1 MASSS
6 RATVAAAAGVTLL
19 GGAAFVSAPAGRA
32 GNLRATVSATPAS
45 APVSGLEASSV
56 TSMAI
61 ASAAVATCFASRKA
75 TANSKH
81 QLVALSAF
89 ENELGV
95 QAPVGFW
102 DPAGFTADGST
113 ENFARRRQTEL
124 KHGRIS
130 MLATMGYITPEITG
144 KFPGYLSP
152 SAGLKFADVPN
163 GLAAISKVPAAG
175 WGQILAYMAFCEV
188 SQDQSAGT
196 PAAAGDFG
204 FKVLTASDPEAKKTK
219 LAAELANGRLA
230 MMAIIGMFFQDG
242 LTGSAW
248 GDWANYTASPLRAFE
263 NELGVQAPVGFW
275 DPAGF
280 TADGSTENFARRRQT
295 ELKHGRI
302 SMLATMGYITPE
314 ITGKFPGYLSPSAGL
329 KFADVPNGLAAI
341 SKVPAAGWGQILAYM
356 AFCEVSQDQS
366 AGTPA
371 AAGDFGF
378 KVLTA
383 SDPEAK
389 KTKLAAELANGRLA
403 MMAIIGMF
411 FQDGLTGSAWGD
423 WANYTASPLRAFEN
437 ELGVQAPVG
446 FWDPAGFTADGSTE
460 NFARRRQ
467 TELKHGRISMLA
479 TMGYI
484 TPEITGK
491 FPGYLSPSAGLK
503 FADVPNG
510 LAAISKV
517 PAAGWGQILAYMAFC
532 EVSQDQSAGTPAAA
546 GDFGFKVLTASD
558 PEAKKT
564 KLAAELANGRLAMMA
579 IIGMFFQDGLTGSAW
594 GDWANYTASPLRA
607 FESELGV
614 QEPVGFWD
622 PVGFTSDG
630 DVVTFKRRR
639 SVELKHGRIS
649 MMAAMGY
656 ITPEITGKLPG
667 YLSPS
672 AGLKFADVPN
682 GLAAVSKVPVAGW
695 AQIAAYF
702 GFVEFSGGFED
713 YKTGTPGDYGFK
725 VLTSSDPEEKTK
737 KLSAEL
743 ANGRLAMMAIIGMFF
758 QDGLTGSAWG
768 DWASYTASPLRAFE
782 NELGVQAP
790 VGFFDPFGLTK
801 DGDTEAFKRR
811 RATELKNGRVA
822 MLATMGYIAPEYS
835 RFPGF
840 CSPTEGVKFT
850 DVPNGLAA
858 LGKVP
863 AAGWM
868 QIFLFLGMVE
878 KGLYTY
884 DSARAPGDYKNAGV
898 LGVPNGSTMAPGE
911 GRNRK
916 LNSELANGRLA
927 MMAII
932 GMFFQDGLTGSA
944 WGDWANYA
952 VALTAF
958 ENELGVQAPVGFW
971 DPAGFTADGST
982 ENFAR
987 RRQTELKHGRIS
999 MLATMGYITP
1009 EITGKFPGY
1018 LSPSAGLKFA
1028 DVPNGLAAISKVP
1041 AAGWGQIL
1049 AYMAFCEV
1057 SQDQSAGTPAA
1068 AGDFGFKVLTASDPE
1083 AKKTK
1088 LAAELANGRLAMM
1101 AIIGMF
1107 FQDGLTGS
1115 AWGDWANY
1123 TASPLRA
1130 FENELGVLTASD
1142 PEAKKTK
1149 LAAELANGRLAM
1161 MAIIG
1166 MFFQDGLTGS
1176 AWGDWANYT
1185 ASPLRAF
1192 ENELGVQAPVGFWD
1206 PAGFT
1211 ADGSTENFA
1220 RRRQT
1225 ELKHGRIS
1233 MLATM
1238 GYITPEITGKFPGYL
1253 SPSAGLKF
1261 ADVPNGLA
1269 AISKVPA
1276 AGWGQI
1282 LAYMAF
1288 CEVSQDQS
1296 AGTPAAAGDFGFKV
1310 LTASDPEAK
1319 KTKLAAELANGRLA
1333 MMAIIGMFFQDGLT
1347 GSAWGD
1353 WANYTASPLRAF
1365 ENELGVQA
1373 PVGFWD
1379 PAGFTADGSTENF
1392 ARRRQTE
1399 LKHGRISMLA
1409 TMGYIT
1415 PEITGKFPGYL
1426 SPSAGLKFADVPNG
1440 LAAISKVPAAG
1451 WGQILAYMAFCE
1463 VSQDQSA
1470 GTPAAAGDF
1479 GFKVLTASDPEAK
1492 KTKLAAELANGRL
1505 AMMAIIGM
1513 FFQDG
1518 LTGSAWGDWANY
1530 TASPLRAFENELG
1543 VQAPV
1548 GFWDPAGFTADGST
1562 ENFARRRQ
1570 TELKHGRIS
1579 MLATMGY
1586 ITPEITGKFPG
1597 YLSPSA
1603 GLKFADVPNGL
1614 AAISKVPAAG
1624 WGQILAY
1631 MAFCEVSQDQSAG
1644 TPAAAGDFGFK
1655 VLTASD
1661 PEAKKTKLAAELA
1674 NGRLAMMAIIGM
1686 FFQDGLTG
1694 SAWGDWANYTASP
1707 LRAFEN
1713 ELGVQAPVGF
1723 WDPAGFTA
1731 DGSTENFARR
1741 RQTELKHGRISML
1754 ATMGY
1759 ITPEITG
1766 KFPGYLS
1773 PSAGLK
1779 FADVPNGL
1787 AAISKVPA
1795 AGWGQILAYM
1805 AFCEVSQDQSAGTPA
1820 AAGDFGFKVLT
1831 ASDPEAKKTK
1841 LAAELAN
1848 GRLAMMAIIGM
1859 FFQDGLTGSAWGDW
1873 ANYTASPLRAES
1885 KM

>member
-6 RATVAAAAGVTLL
+6 RATVAAAAGLTLL
-19 GGAAFVSAPAGRA
+19 GGAAFVSAPTGRA
-32 GNLRATVSATPAS
+32 GNLRATVSAATPAF
-45 APVSGLEASSV
+45 APVSGPEASSV
-56 TSMAI
+56 ASMAV

-75 TANSKH
+75 AANAKH

-102 DPAGFTADGST
+102 DPAGFAADGST

-314 ITGKFPGYLSPSAGL
+314 ITGKLPGYLSPSAGL

-491 FPGYLSPSAGLK
+491 L
-503 FADVPNG
+503 
-510 LAAISKV
+510 
-517 PAAGWGQILAYMAFC
+517 
-532 EVSQDQSAGTPAAA
+532 
-546 GDFGFKVLTASD
+546 
-558 PEAKKT
+558 
-564 KLAAELANGRLAMMA
+564 
-579 IIGMFFQDGLTGSAW
+579 
-594 GDWANYTASPLRA
+594 
-607 FESELGV
+607 
-614 QEPVGFWD
+614 
-622 PVGFTSDG
+622 
-630 DVVTFKRRR
+630 
-639 SVELKHGRIS
+639 
-649 MMAAMGY
+649 
-656 ITPEITGKLPG
+656 
-667 YLSPS
+667 
-672 AGLKFADVPN
+672 
-682 GLAAVSKVPVAGW
+682 
-695 AQIAAYF
+695 
-702 GFVEFSGGFED
+702 
-713 YKTGTPGDYGFK
+713 
-725 VLTSSDPEEKTK
+725 
-737 KLSAEL
+737 
-743 ANGRLAMMAIIGMFF
+743 
-758 QDGLTGSAWG
+758 
-768 DWASYTASPLRAFE
+768 
-782 NELGVQAP
+782 
-790 VGFFDPFGLTK
+790 
-801 DGDTEAFKRR
+801 
-811 RATELKNGRVA
+811 
-822 MLATMGYIAPEYS
+822 
-835 RFPGF
+835 
-840 CSPTEGVKFT
+840 
-850 DVPNGLAA
+850 
-858 LGKVP
+858 
-863 AAGWM
+863 
-868 QIFLFLGMVE
+868 
-878 KGLYTY
+878 
-884 DSARAPGDYKNAGV
+884 
-898 LGVPNGSTMAPGE
+898 
-911 GRNRK
+911 
-916 LNSELANGRLA
+916 
-927 MMAII
+927 
-932 GMFFQDGLTGSA
+932 
-944 WGDWANYA
+944 
-952 VALTAF
+952 
-958 ENELGVQAPVGFW
+958 
-971 DPAGFTADGST
+971 
-982 ENFAR
+982 
-987 RRQTELKHGRIS
+987 
-999 MLATMGYITP
+999 
-1009 EITGKFPGY
+1009 
-1018 LSPSAGLKFA
+1018 
-1028 DVPNGLAAISKVP
+1028 
-1041 AAGWGQIL
+1041 
-1049 AYMAFCEV
+1049 
-1057 SQDQSAGTPAA
+1057 
-1068 AGDFGFKVLTASDPE
+1068 
-1083 AKKTK
+1083 
-1088 LAAELANGRLAMM
+1088 
-1101 AIIGMF
+1101 
-1107 FQDGLTGS
+1107 
-1115 AWGDWANY
+1115 
-1123 TASPLRA
+1123 
-1130 FENELGVLTASD
+1130 
-1142 PEAKKTK
+1142 
-1149 LAAELANGRLAM
+1149 
-1161 MAIIG
+1161 
-1166 MFFQDGLTGS
+1166 
-1176 AWGDWANYT
+1176 
-1185 ASPLRAF
+1185 
-1192 ENELGVQAPVGFWD
+1192 
-1206 PAGFT
+1206 
-1211 ADGSTENFA
+1211 
-1220 RRRQT
+1220 
-1225 ELKHGRIS
+1225 
-1233 MLATM
+1233 
-1238 GYITPEITGKFPGYL
+1238 PGYL

-1415 PEITGKFPGYL
+1415 PEITGKLPGYLSPSAGLKFADVPNGLAAISKVPAAGWGQILAYMAFCEVSQDQSAGTPAAAGDFGFKVLTASDPEDGLTGSAWGDWANYTASPLRAFENELGVQAPVGFWDPAGFTADGSTENFARRRQTELKHGRISMLATMGYITPEITGKLPGYL

-1586 ITPEITGKFPG
+1586 ITPEITGKLPG

-1707 LRAFEN
+1707 LRAT
-1713 ELGVQAPVGF
+1713 LQ
-1723 WDPAGFTA
+1723 
-1731 DGSTENFARR
+1731 
-1741 RQTELKHGRISML
+1741 
-1754 ATMGY
+1754 
-1759 ITPEITG
+1759 
-1766 KFPGYLS
+1766 
-1773 PSAGLK
+1773 
-1779 FADVPNGL
+1779 
-1787 AAISKVPA
+1787 
-1795 AGWGQILAYM
+1795 
-1805 AFCEVSQDQSAGTPA
+1805 
-1820 AAGDFGFKVLT
+1820 
-1831 ASDPEAKKTK
+1831 
-1841 LAAELAN
+1841 
-1848 GRLAMMAIIGM
+1848 
-1859 FFQDGLTGSAWGDW
+1859 
-1873 ANYTASPLRAES
+1873 
-1885 KM
+1885 